1 MKSLFGSE
9 LHRGIHQRQLLHGLD
24 GLDGI
29 PGEVFPAQS
38 RRETGALHL
47 VLHVGLHAAEH
58 HPDTPAAQIRQQGR
72 RNGALLLFSP
82 HTTCG
87 LTINEGADPD
97 VRRDMVR
104 FFSAMVPQDADFD
117 HAEGN
122 SDAHIKTTLHGP
134 SLMLIVEDGQLQ
146 LGRWQSIYLCE
157 GDGPRQRTLWAQWL
171 PGEDSTRP

>member
-1 MKSLFGSE
+1 METLSVATRSRCEMRDITAQVRE
-9 LHRGIHQRQLLHGLD
+9 LVARG
-24 GLDGI
+24 
-29 PGEVFPAQS
+29 
-38 RRETGALHL
+38 
-47 VLHVGLHAAEH
+47 
-58 HPDTPAAQIRQQGR
+58 RQQGR

-146 LGRWQSIYLCE
+146 LGR
-157 GDGPRQRTLWAQWL
+157 
-171 PGEDSTRP
+171 

>member
-1 MKSLFGSE
+1 MAVIALSISTQARCELRDITAEIRSLVARWADE
-9 LHRGIHQRQLLHGLD
+9 RQRRD
-24 GLDGI
+24 
-29 PGEVFPAQS
+29 
-38 RRETGALHL
+38 
-47 VLHVGLHAAEH
+47 
-58 HPDTPAAQIRQQGR
+58 
-72 RNGALLLFSP
+72 GALLLFSP

-134 SLMLIVEDGQLQ
+134 SLMLIVEDGQLR
-146 LGRWQSIYLCE
+146 L
-157 GDGPRQRTLWAQWL
+157 
-171 PGEDSTRP
+171 GEDGAVLEEE

>member
-1 MKSLFGSE
+1 METLFVATRSRCEMRDITAQVRE
-9 LHRGIHQRQLLHGLD
+9 LVARG
-24 GLDGI
+24 
-29 PGEVFPAQS
+29 
-38 RRETGALHL
+38 RR
-47 VLHVGLHAAEH
+47 
-58 HPDTPAAQIRQQGR
+58 QGR

-134 SLMLIVEDGQLQ
+134 SLMLIVEDGRLQ

-157 GDGPRQRTLWAQWL
+157 GDGPRQRTLWARWL
-171 PGEDSTRP
+171 PGAEDARP